1 MELLWAAITIIT
13 TTAALP
19 SPNAPAGNEV
29 EAVAFEPAQVV
40 PNEAANCQPGVKYCF
55 GQIVQDLSTSC
66 CSSLPLHKPPCFI
79 HPARAAQLVCY
90 RPSND
95 T

>member
-1 MELLWAAITIIT
+1 MKLFWAAITIIA

-19 SPNAPAGNEV
+19 SPNARAGTEV
-29 EAVAFEPAQVV
+29 EAIAFEPAQVV

-55 GQIVQDLSTSC
+55 GQIVQDLSASY
-66 CSSLPLHKPPCFI
+66 CSSLLLLKPPCSI
-79 HPARAAQLVCY
+79 RPALAAQLVY
-90 RPSND
+90 SRPAND